1 MREAVSMQLIA
12 IPGRSADPPAIGEA
26 KRGREEGRG
35 GKKEREWPLMSI
47 AVTNRRRWREKEWR

>member
-1 MREAVSMQLIA
+1 MQLIA

-26 KRGREEGRG
+26 KRGTEEERGRG
-35 GKKEREWPLMSI
+35 KRERKWPLMSI